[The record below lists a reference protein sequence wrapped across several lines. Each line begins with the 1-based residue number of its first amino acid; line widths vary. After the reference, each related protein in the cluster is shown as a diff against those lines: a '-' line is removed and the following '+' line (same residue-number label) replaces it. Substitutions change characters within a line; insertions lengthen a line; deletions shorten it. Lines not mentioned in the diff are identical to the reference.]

1 MKNILSCRKAYI
13 MATLAALLSIAI
25 PSAVSAQGANDD
37 IVAST
42 ILKQGDAAPDFTV
55 DALDGAKV
63 RLSTLKGKVVLVNFW
78 ATWCPPCRE
87 ELKHVQKEIID
98 RFAGKDFVF
107 MPVSRGEKP
116 SVVEAFMA
124 KTGYTFPVYVDP
136 KQEVFKLF
144 ATNYI
149 PRNFLVGKD
158 GKVKYVSVGY
168 DAKEF
173 AKLIE
178 AIERELK

>member
-25 PSAVSAQGANDD
+25 PSAASAQGANDD

-55 DALDGAKV
+55 DALDGAQTQ
-63 RLSTLKGKVVLVNFW
+63 LSKLKGKVVLVNFW

-107 MPVSRGEKP
+107 MPISRGEKP

-136 KQEVFKLF
+136 KQASTTSMPPTTSR
-144 ATNYI
+144 ATSSSA
-149 PRNFLVGKD
+149 RT
-158 GKVKYVSVGY
+158 
-168 DAKEF
+168 A
-173 AKLIE
+173 
-178 AIERELK
+178 R